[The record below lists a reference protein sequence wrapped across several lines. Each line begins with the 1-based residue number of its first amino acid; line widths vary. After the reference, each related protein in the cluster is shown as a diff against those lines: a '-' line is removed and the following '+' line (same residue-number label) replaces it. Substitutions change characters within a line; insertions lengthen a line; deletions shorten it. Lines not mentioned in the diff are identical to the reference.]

1 MKAIDYRGKL
11 RLLILDAVS
20 RGYCHGY
27 GIMKYLEDLIGY
39 SPGAG
44 AIYPQLKYLHARGF
58 IRVEPRIE
66 GGRMIKAYALTEKG
80 MKYLS
85 ERHEEL
91 REIHNLLKGFRE
103 LLEIGWGDV
112 MQRIK
117 EIVKLMPNIRP
128 ELKERVRKAVREFT
142 TELDS
147 VLSEVERSERLDSG

>member
-1 MKAIDYRGKL
+1 MKAVDYRGKL

-20 RGYCHGY
+20 KGYCHGY

-44 AIYPQLKYLHARGF
+44 AVYPQLKYLRTRGF

-80 MKYLS
+80 KEYLNA
-85 ERHEEL
+85 RREEL
-91 REIHNLLKGFRE
+91 MEIQALLRGFRK

-117 EIVKLMPNIRP
+117 EMVKLMPVLHP
-128 ELKERVRKAVREFT
+128 EHEERVRKAIKEFT
-142 TELDS
+142 SELDR
-147 VLSEVERSERLDSG
+147 VLSEVRKGE